1 MDKYMQT
8 IRGIMATLDGVKV
21 EGRENWLKMLSCQQ
35 ALENMLTEMTK
46 EAATKEQ
53 QEE

>member
-35 ALENMLTEMTK
+35 ALENMLAEMAK
-46 EAATKEQ
+46 EAESQKK

>member
-35 ALENMLTEMTK
+35 AMENMLTDM
-46 EAATKEQ
+46 ATEKANAEP

>member
-8 IRGIMATLDGVKV
+8 IRGIMATLDGVKLD
-21 EGRENWLKMLSCQQ
+21 GWENWLKMLSCRQ
-35 ALENMLTEMTK
+35 ALENMLTEMQANAQTEK
-46 EAATKEQ
+46 Q

>member
-35 ALENMLTEMTK
+35 ALENMLAEMAK
-46 EAATKEQ
+46 EAETKKQ

>member
-35 ALENMLTEMTK
+35 AMENMLTEM
-46 EAATKEQ
+46 AATAQTEKV

>member
-1 MDKYMQT
+1 MDNYMQT

-35 ALENMLTEMTK
+35 ALENMLAEM
-46 EAATKEQ
+46 ATKAQTEKP

>member
-8 IRGIMATLDGVKV
+8 IRGIMAALDGVKV

-35 ALENMLTEMTK
+35 ALENMLTEMAK
-46 EAATKEQ
+46 EAETKKH

>member
-35 ALENMLTEMTK
+35 ALENILADMDAEKQTK
-46 EAATKEQ
+46 KQ

>member
-1 MDKYMQT
+1 MDEYMQT

-35 ALENMLTEMTK
+35 ALENMLAEMSK
-46 EAATKEQ
+46 EADTKKQ